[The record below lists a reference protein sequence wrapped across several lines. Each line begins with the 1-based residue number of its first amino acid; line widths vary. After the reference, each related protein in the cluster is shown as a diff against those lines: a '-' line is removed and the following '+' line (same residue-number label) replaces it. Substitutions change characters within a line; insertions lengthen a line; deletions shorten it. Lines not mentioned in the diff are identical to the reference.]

1 MVVVQKMKHCHIF
14 LESANVVRVHLHQDT
29 TTDITVCHNLLKT
42 ARDCVCYEELNCS
55 EVFYHMACV

>member
-29 TTDITVCHNLLKT
+29 ITDITVCHNLLKK

-55 EVFYHMACV
+55 EMFYHMACV